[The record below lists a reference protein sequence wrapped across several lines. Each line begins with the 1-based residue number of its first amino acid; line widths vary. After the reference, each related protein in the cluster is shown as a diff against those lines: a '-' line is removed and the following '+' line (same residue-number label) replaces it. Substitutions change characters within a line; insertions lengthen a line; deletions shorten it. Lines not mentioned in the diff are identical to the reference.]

1 MSSDPNKE
9 PQWSGP
15 EKWQVTIGVLS
26 LLVALA
32 ALAGQFTQSF

>member
-1 MSSDPNKE
+1 MSSDEDKE

-15 EKWQVTIGVLS
+15 EKWQVVIGVLS

-32 ALAGQFTQSF
+32 ALAGQFSQGF